1 MLIGTLPTPGATRR
15 SSVHLA
21 QQAAAVM
28 GRRASS
34 QTSYRCGWRCTGMT
48 RMRSTELRVP
58 CVPTW
63 ALAHASP
70 PTAGDR
76 DPSVRG
82 INRQREPRGSVQGA
96 AGTTHEGGSRARRVV
111 PPCSCSQNGYLS
123 SRGGCQNRWHSLVS
137 CDHGDSTTG
146 RFDSPEQPP
155 QSSSPGREAA
165 PATPAPA
172 ITTAGEWMAV
182 HVTTAHGHPITCL
195 TGCHS

>member
-1 MLIGTLPTPGATRR
+1 
-15 SSVHLA
+15 
-21 QQAAAVM
+21 
-28 GRRASS
+28 
-34 QTSYRCGWRCTGMT
+34 
-48 RMRSTELRVP
+48 MRSTELRVP
-58 CVPTW
+58 CVPTYMG
-63 ALAHASP
+63 
-70 PTAGDR
+70 AGPR
-76 DPSVRG
+76 ISTHGRRQRPLS
-82 INRQREPRGSVQGA
+82 QREPRGSVQGA

-155 QSSSPGREAA
+155 PSSSPGREAA